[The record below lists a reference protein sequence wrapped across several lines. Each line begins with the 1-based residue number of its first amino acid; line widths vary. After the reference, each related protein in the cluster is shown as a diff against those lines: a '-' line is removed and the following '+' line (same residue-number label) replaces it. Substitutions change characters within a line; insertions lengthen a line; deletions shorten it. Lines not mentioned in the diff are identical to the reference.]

1 MKLIAPPPPPLF
13 PPRRGD
19 RRGGS
24 SIGERSRPKIYF
36 TGPRPAKL
44 ASFSSQRIISRLA
57 KYLVADVKPQPPL
70 EIAGIRGAV
79 PLTFELHEYSR
90 PKRSSREGPCVYT
103 RSYIYILAFFS
114 VFFSLPP
121 PRIVST
127 RQFPRQFRPGTKVG
141 ISKVRW
147 SKHLVTW
154 GEEGG

>member
-13 PPRRGD
+13 PPWRDD

-57 KYLVADVKPQPPL
+57 KYLVADVKPQLPL

-90 PKRSSREGPCVYT
+90 PKRSSREGPYVYT
-103 RSYIYILAFFS
+103 LGRIYILAFFS
-114 VFFSLPP
+114 VFFSLPFFSSLLP
-121 PRIVST
+121 VSCPRVNFHDSFALGPKLE
-127 RQFPRQFRPGTKVG
+127 FPKFDGPS
-141 ISKVRW
+141 IW
-147 SKHLVTW
+147 
-154 GEEGG
+154 

>member
-103 RSYIYILAFFS
+103 RSYIY
-114 VFFSLPP
+114 
-121 PRIVST
+121 PRFLLRFLLSPSSPCPRVNFHDSFALGPKLE
-127 RQFPRQFRPGTKVG
+127 FPKFDGPS
-141 ISKVRW
+141 IW
-147 SKHLVTW
+147 
-154 GEEGG
+154 